1 MIILPAIDLIDKK
14 CVRLTKGVYT
24 ELSVY
29 EEDPVKMAK
38 TLVEGG
44 AEYIHIIDLDSAIK
58 GTKDNFEVIE
68 KIRNSVDVP
77 IQLGG
82 GIRSME
88 RATELIEMGIDR
100 LIVSTAAIMDDE
112 FLSTLIEK
120 FKSQIAISL
129 DAKGDIVLIK
139 GWVEKTD
146 KNIYDLAKELE
157 ERGVENIIHTDINR
171 DGMLCGPNL
180 EVLKK
185 LNEMVDINLIAAG
198 GVTTVDDL
206 NKLSELNLYGAIVGK
221 ALYEGK
227 ISMEEIRDFQ
237 SRS

>member
-1 MIILPAIDLIDKK
+1 MLILPAIDLIDKK
-14 CVRLTKGVYT
+14 CVRLTKGVYS

-38 TLVEGG
+38 SLVQGG

-58 GTKDNFEVIE
+58 GTKENFEVIE
-68 KIRNSVDVP
+68 KIRNAVDVP

-82 GIRSME
+82 GIRSIE
-88 RATELIEMGIDR
+88 RATELIGIGIDR

-112 FLSTLIEK
+112 FLTQLIEK
-120 FKSQIAISL
+120 FKNRIAISL
-129 DAKGDIVLIK
+129 DAKGEIVLIK

-146 KNIYDLAKELE
+146 KNIYELAKELNN
-157 ERGVENIIHTDINR
+157 RGVENLIYTDIDR

-185 LNEMVDINLIAAG
+185 LNEMIDINLIAAG
-198 GVTTVDDL
+198 GVTTVEDL
-206 NKLSELNLYGAIVGK
+206 EKLSALNLYGAIVGK

-227 ISMEEIRDFQ
+227 ISMEQIKNFQ

>member
-1 MIILPAIDLIDKK
+1 MIVLPAIDLIDKK

-38 TLVEGG
+38 TLVDGG

-58 GTKDNFEVIE
+58 GTKDNFEVIK
-68 KIRNSVDVP
+68 KIRSAVDVP

-82 GIRSME
+82 GIRSLE
-88 RATELIEMGIDR
+88 RATELIDMGIDR

-157 ERGVENIIHTDINR
+157 ERGVENIIHTDIDR

-206 NKLSELNLYGAIVGK
+206 NKLTELNLYGAIVGK

>member
-44 AEYIHIIDLDSAIK
+44 AKYIHIIDLDSAIK

-68 KIRNSVDVP
+68 KIRNAVDVP

-82 GIRSME
+82 GIRSIE

-112 FLSTLIEK
+112 FLNTLIEK

-157 ERGVENIIHTDINR
+157 ERGVENIIHTDIDR

>member
-1 MIILPAIDLIDKK
+1 MLILPAIDLIDKK
-14 CVRLTKGVYT
+14 CVRLTKGIYS

-29 EEDPVKMAK
+29 EEDPVKMAQ
-38 TLVEGG
+38 TLVDGG

-58 GTKDNFEVIE
+58 GTKDNFEIIE
-68 KIRNSVDVP
+68 KIRKTVDVP

-82 GIRSME
+82 GIRSIE
-88 RATELIEMGIDR
+88 RAKELIDVGIDK

-112 FLSTLIEK
+112 FLNLLIEK
-120 FKSQIAISL
+120 FKRQIAISL
-129 DAKGDIVLIK
+129 DAKGEIVLIK

-146 KNIYDLAKELE
+146 KNIYDLAEELV
-157 ERGVENIIHTDINR
+157 ERGVENIIYTDIDR

-185 LNEMVDINLIAAG
+185 LNEMLDVNLIAAG

-206 NKLSELNLYGAIVGK
+206 KKLSELNLYGAIVGK

-227 ISMEEIRDFQ
+227 ISMEQIRDFQ
-237 SRS
+237 IRS

>member
-1 MIILPAIDLIDKK
+1 MLILPAIDLIDKK
-14 CVRLTKGVYT
+14 CVRLTKGVYS

-29 EEDPVKMAK
+29 EEDPVKMAQ
-38 TLVEGG
+38 TLVDGG

-58 GTKDNFEVIE
+58 GTKDNFEIIE
-68 KIRNSVDVP
+68 KIRKTVDVP

-82 GIRSME
+82 GIRSIE
-88 RATELIEMGIDR
+88 RVKELIDMGIDK

-112 FLSTLIEK
+112 FLNLLIEK
-120 FKSQIAISL
+120 FKRQIAISL
-129 DAKGDIVLIK
+129 DAKGEIVLIK

-146 KNIYDLAKELE
+146 KNIYDLAEELV
-157 ERGVENIIHTDINR
+157 ERGVENIIHTDIDR